1 MTTCKL
7 LCSYIAYEIR
17 CVTDGPDSRYAITA
31 RIQME
36 IDGWKDVLLSVAPI
50 YAVMNI

>member
-7 LCSYIAYEIR
+7 LCSYIAYEMR
-17 CVTDGPDSRYAITA
+17 CVIDGPGSRYAITA

-36 IDGWKDVLLSVAPI
+36 IDGWKDALLSAVPI
-50 YAVMNI
+50 